1 MRRLLGGSY
10 EIVGIGNRN
19 MISMIGRRTG
29 SSSRSF
35 GGILLV
41 NKTYFTEDVKTLV
54 KNAGMLVQP
63 PQ

>member
-1 MRRLLGGSY
+1 MRKLVGSY
-10 EIVGIGNRN
+10 KIIGIGGRN
-19 MISMIGRRTG
+19 MISMIGRGTA